1 MFNKTSDLSLHEL
14 EDLGASYAK
23 TLRVWWE
30 QFNAKTDEVIALG
43 FDARFV
49 RKWNY
54 YLQYC
59 EAAFTTRNISVVQA
73 IYTRPNN
80 FHLHTAY

>member
-1 MFNKTSDLSLHEL
+1 MI

-23 TLRVWWE
+23 TLHLWWE
-30 QFNAKTDEVIALG
+30 RFNARASDVRALG
-43 FDARFV
+43 FGDAFIW
-49 RKWNY
+49 KWNY

-59 EAAFTTRNISVVQA
+59 EAAFTMRNIGVVQA

-80 FHLHTAY
+80 RSLHTPW